1 MLRKLS
7 AVAPIIAFAV
17 ALIATLGS
25 LYAQYLGIEPCV
37 LCWWQRIFMYPL
49 VFIIP
54 IGIWR
59 ADRELSAY
67 VLPLSILGG
76 LVALYQTLLY
86 YSILSEAFAPC
97 AIGVSCTQELPSLL
111 GLNLITASLGSFIA
125 ISALMI
131 IHRRFNYEIN

>member
-1 MLRKLS
+1 MIRKLS
-7 AVAPIIAFAV
+7 TVAPLLAFAI
-17 ALIATLGS
+17 ALIAMLES

-54 IGIWR
+54 IGIWC
-59 ADRELSAY
+59 ADRRLSAY
-67 VLPLSILGG
+67 VLPLSVLGG
-76 LVALYQTLLY
+76 LTAFYQTLLY
-86 YSILSEAFAPC
+86 YGILSKAFAPC
-97 AIGVSCTQELPSLL
+97 AIGVSCTEQLPSLL

-131 IHRRFNYEIN
+131 IHRRFNHEIN

>member
-1 MLRKLS
+1 MIRKLS
-7 AVAPIIAFAV
+7 TVAPLLAFAIAF
-17 ALIATLGS
+17 IAMLGS

-49 VFIIP
+49 VVIIP
-54 IGIWR
+54 VGIWR
-59 ADRELSAY
+59 ADRGLFAY

-76 LVALYQTLLY
+76 IIALYQTLLY
-86 YSILSEAFAPC
+86 YDILSEALAPC
-97 AIGVSCTQELPSLL
+97 AVGISCTQQLPSLM

-131 IHRRFNYEIN
+131 IHRRFNHEIN